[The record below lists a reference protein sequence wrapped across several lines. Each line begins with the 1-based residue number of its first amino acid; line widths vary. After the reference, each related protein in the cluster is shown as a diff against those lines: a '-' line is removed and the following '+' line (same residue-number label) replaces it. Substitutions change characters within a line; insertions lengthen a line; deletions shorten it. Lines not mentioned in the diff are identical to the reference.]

1 MTAEPKHAPSAEA
14 TAAATVDI
22 AAEQAAVATAAAA
35 LTAAEPEAILRW
47 AFDRYGDQVAL
58 ASSFGGPSGV
68 VLMELVQRLQP
79 ATAVFYLDTGYL
91 FPETLATVQAAR
103 QRWPLARIERYS
115 SDLSV
120 GQQARL
126 HGEALWERDPDRCCE
141 IRKLE
146 PNRRALAGKR
156 AWIAGLRR
164 DQSVERAQ
172 TPAVQ
177 WDAKFGLVK
186 VNPLVNWD
194 EQRVWAFIARHDLP
208 YNPLHDRGYPSI
220 GCTNCT
226 RAVQP
231 GEDPRA
237 GRWSGTDKTECGL
250 HVP

>member
-1 MTAEPKHAPSAEA
+1 MQINVEVDIEKELSRLATGLEEA
-14 TAAATVDI
+14 TPQDI
-22 AAEQAAVATAAAA
+22 
-35 LTAAEPEAILRW
+35 LKW
-47 AFDRYGDQVAL
+47 AFQQYHPDISL
-58 ASSFGGPSGV
+58 ACSFGGITSMALLDMAVKIEPDV
-68 VLMELVQRLQP
+68 N
-79 ATAVFYLDTGYL
+79 VFYLDTDFL
-91 FPETLATVQAAR
+91 FPETYALRDEVARRYNINPVAFKSRWTPEAQAK
-103 QRWPLARIERYS
+103 EF
-115 SDLSV
+115 
-120 GQQARL
+120 
-126 HGEALWERDPDRCCE
+126 GEALWNRDPDLCCE
-141 IRKLE
+141 LRKVE
-146 PNRRALAGKR
+146 PNWRALEGKK

-177 WDAKFGLVK
+177 WDAQFGLVK

-237 GRWSGTDKTECGL
+237 GRWSGTDQTECGL